1 MDRRLITMNCSLSMV
16 DVQLSIRIPGDTML
30 FPIASAR
37 LFSRQ
42 IIFREPTM
50 IRVVRRG
57 FTLIELLVV
66 IGIIAILIGL
76 LLPAIQKVRQA
87 AARIKDQSNLRQC
100 LIGSH
105 NADEMMG
112 RMPGLI
118 GLVEISQ
125 AGSTTFYLSVAYWT
139 LLTPYIE
146 QNAIYSG
153 ISVSSDAWAQVAV
166 PIYRS
171 PSDFTVAN
179 GIVTDGYGVGNY
191 AANFQV
197 FGSATVSSTG
207 SVDGM
212 ASLANSFPDGTSN
225 TVLFATKAGLC
236 GNGTSILGRHR
247 SERVSRVYRNRGR
260 VLRTEASQRLW
271 SWADFSDTS
280 SAWFDTLR
288 SRSGPDVLSI
298 GNSGG
303 SGRWQRSYRVSHD
316 QSHDLAYGLDSE

>member
-1 MDRRLITMNCSLSMV
+1 
-16 DVQLSIRIPGDTML
+16 
-30 FPIASAR
+30 
-37 LFSRQ
+37 
-42 IIFREPTM
+42 M

-236 GNGTSILGRHR
+236 GNGTSIWAAIDLNGFLGFT
-247 SERVSRVYRNRGR
+247 V
-260 VLRTEASQRLW
+260 TEAAFFGQKLPN
-271 SWADFSDTS
+271 AYGAGPTFQ
-280 SAWFDTLR
+280 TL
-288 SRSGPDVLSI
+288 PLP
-298 GNSGG
+298 G
-303 SGRWQRSYRVSHD
+303 STPCD
-316 QSHDLAYGLDSE
+316 PDLAQTFYPSGIPVGLADGSVRIVYPTISPMTWRMALIPNDGGILGSDW